1 MSEHL
6 HLQNNNHSQDNRR
19 IARNTLMLYI
29 RMFLILLVTLFS
41 FRILLKELG
50 EAGYGIYNVVAGV
63 VVLFSFLSSA
73 LTQSTQRFLSYHI
86 GRNEYQELKRVFS
99 TCVNVHIVIGIV
111 VILLSESVGLW
122 FLNTYMQFPSDAK
135 ETANI
140 VYQCSIVTFVIQIL
154 TAPYQAAIIS
164 HERMSFY
171 AYFSIIEVILK
182 FSAALLLSFITGNKV
197 AVYAAVLVMV
207 SACIWFSYRMYCRHN
222 FSHCTYAFVYDSGLF
237 KKIISFS
244 GWNMLGGIG
253 NVGAT
258 QGVNIIL
265 NIFRGVGLNAA
276 MGVANQ
282 VSGAVSSFVTN
293 LQTAF
298 NPQIIKSY
306 AANDADYFNSLI
318 FRASR
323 FSFSLIFVLGF
334 PIILCCTTVF
344 DIWLTETPEYA
355 VPFTQLII
363 IFCMIDAISGPLWTA
378 AQASGRIK
386 TYMLII
392 ATMIFTNVPAAYMI
406 LWLKLSPVWVMV
418 YKVVMNLVIHFTRIV
433 YLRWLIR
440 FPSMHY
446 LRRVMLPVCLY
457 VLVAVPIPLWLARYT
472 HTHIQNIL
480 LMLLTVA
487 ESALLALYVM
497 MNKAER
503 SFILSKVRNI
513 LIHRDN
519 RER

>member
-1 MSEHL
+1 MD
-6 HLQNNNHSQDNRR
+6 NHSQDNKR
-19 IARNTLMLYI
+19 IARNALMLYI

-41 FRILLKELG
+41 FRVLLKELG
-50 EAGYGIYNVVAGV
+50 ETGYGIYNVVAGV

-73 LTQSTQRFLSYHI
+73 LTQSTQRFLAYHI
-86 GRNEYQELKRVFS
+86 GRNEFHELKRVFS
-99 TCVNVHIVIGIV
+99 TCINVHLAIGIV
-111 VILLSESVGLW
+111 VILLGETLGLW
-122 FLNTYMQFPSDAK
+122 LLNTYMQFPEGAK

-140 VYQCSIVTFVIQIL
+140 VYQCSIATFVIQII

-182 FSAALLLSFITGNKV
+182 FSAAMLLTFIAGNKV
-197 AVYAAVLVMV
+197 VIYAVALVGV
-207 SACIWFSYRMYCRHN
+207 SAVIWFSYRVYCRRS
-222 FSHCTYAFVYDSGLF
+222 FSHCAYAFIYDFSLF
-237 KKIISFS
+237 KKIIAFS

-282 VSGAVSSFVTN
+282 VSGAVSSFVSN

-306 AANDADYFNSLI
+306 AANDDDYFNSLI

-363 IFCMIDAISGPLWTA
+363 VFCMIDAMSGPLWTA

-386 TYMLII
+386 TYMLIV

-433 YLRWLIR
+433 YLYWLIC
-440 FPSMHY
+440 FPSMRY
-446 LRRVMLPVCLY
+446 MRRVMLPICLY
-457 VLVAVPIPLWLARYT
+457 ILVAVPIPLWLTRYA
-472 HTHIQNIL
+472 HTLAQDIL
-480 LMLLTVA
+480 LMAVTIA
-487 ESALLALYVM
+487 ESAILALYVM
-497 MNKAER
+497 MNKNER
-503 SFILSKVRNI
+503 SFIFSKVRNMLRI
-513 LIHRDN
+513 S
-519 RER
+519 